1 VNTGGARAGLQ
12 GGIMTRTGSIAFVA
26 ALALHAGTAAAQA
39 ETCGTAGCHT
49 TTLTGRHAT
58 PSLSCASCHE
68 GWQAH
73 QDAPTDPAAYPR
85 VHFDQETCYGCHADQ
100 YDTFEIV
107 SGGKT
112 FYGGSDDGVSF
123 GHHPPPK
130 NWSKT
135 ADLPYWNVLID
146 GHPFVLETY
155 EDRPMAVNQIEHQ
168 ETIRP
173 GSEACMECH
182 GTRAA
187 FMMGIEFVDKA
198 GVTRSIP
205 AQKTTVTLPNGS
217 SLQIP
222 AKVYEVRHQPNPPP
236 PPDPVTGLR
245 GHVIFDGT
253 SYRDPATGEWEEAV
267 SRITIP
273 VGTKVWTYTDGVN
286 LSGGPT
292 PQPYE
297 VKTMVTLP
305 QEVTV
310 PVLDPTGVVTA
321 WVRFDTIASFPEAG
335 ADINGRTGFTAT
347 TDMNVANVARLWIY
361 AALEALAFD
370 GLDYHFDDPC
380 HLGPCETTFTGG
392 GTNWPSVVSGELCN
406 QCHDPHS
413 GAPRIVKK
421 SLIAAIGERGVN
433 PYSPT
438 GANVLHFEQATRQ
451 DQIIALCAQCH
462 SEYVGGYSA
471 NTKLDQDYFP
481 WAKPAD
487 LEALYRDLF
496 GYLQDWTH
504 GAPIAPWQSDEANAR
519 GFLPYGERFVIGEP
533 LVKVQHPEAE
543 VFLGSP
549 MYNAG
554 ATCTDCHS
562 TRVTRLD
569 GTRYTSHW
577 FTSPIK
583 IMDGFVGVTQT
594 GVPIVAAPANP
605 CAKCHAGDTIAQSKQ
620 RIRDVQNAFFL
631 LQERTQVA
639 LVNAL
644 RFISSQPAGPAR
656 DANVAAYQRAAM
668 RWEYYVQAENSMG
681 FHNAPEATAE
691 VTSARLWVDAFVPW
705 PLTPVNA
712 RITSA
717 GAGSLTLTFYDQAND
732 EQGFLV
738 ERATALAGPYALVAN
753 LGTPNT
759 ATVGDVSFTDIAVGS
774 GMTYFYRVS
783 AYNAA
788 GTSVPSIWAEG
799 TTQGETL
806 PAPSGLVAV
815 GTSSSRIELAWTD
828 GSSGEAGF
836 RIERARDA
844 LFIQELAAFEAP
856 ANATA
861 FVDQEGLAA
870 GTTYHYRVFAFG
882 DAGTSAPS
890 NAASGTTLAA
900 PPAAPTNLVVTAV
913 TLSSISL
920 RWRDSSANE
929 TGFQVE
935 RSTDGV
941 TFTVRATVPA
951 NVTTFTDGGLPRRA
965 LFFYRVRALNAAGA
979 SASTNRVS
987 ARTW

>member
-1 VNTGGARAGLQ
+1 
-12 GGIMTRTGSIAFVA
+12 MTRTGCIAIAA
-26 ALALHAGTAAAQA
+26 ALALHAGAAAAQ

-49 TTLTGRHAT
+49 TAVSGRHAA
-58 PSLSCASCHE
+58 LLCATCHE
-68 GWQAH
+68 GWDAH
-73 QDAPTDPAAYPR
+73 QASPTDPARYPR
-85 VHFDQETCYGCHADQ
+85 VHFDQEVCRSCHGDQ

-112 FYGGSDDGVSF
+112 FYGGSDDGVSY
-123 GHHPPPK
+123 GPHPAPK

-135 ADLPYWNVLID
+135 SDLPYWNVLID

-205 AQKTTVTLPNGS
+205 AEKTTVTLPNGTA
-217 SLQIP
+217 LDIP
-222 AKVYEVRHQPNPPP
+222 AKVYEVRHLPNPVPD
-236 PPDPVTGLR
+236 PDPVTSLV
-245 GHVIFDGT
+245 GHVIYDGT
-253 SYRDPATGEWEEAV
+253 SHRDPATGEWKEAV

-297 VKTMVTLP
+297 VKTVVTLP
-305 QEVTV
+305 SAVTV
-310 PVLDPTGVVTA
+310 PVLDPTGAQVGSVT
-321 WVRFDTIASFPEAG
+321 FDTLASFPEAG
-335 ADINGRTGFTAT
+335 ADINGRTGFTGST
-347 TDMNVANVARLWIY
+347 NSNVANVARLWIY

-370 GLDYHFDDPC
+370 GLDYRFDDPG
-380 HLGPCETTFTGG
+380 HETTFTGG
-392 GTNWPSVVSGELCN
+392 GANWPSVVSGELCN

-413 GAPRIVKK
+413 GGPRIVKK

-438 GANVLHFEQATRQ
+438 GANVLRFEDASRQ
-451 DQIIALCAQCH
+451 DQIVALCAQCH

-471 NTKLDQDYFP
+471 NTGLDQDYFP

-487 LEALYRDLF
+487 LEALYSDLF

-504 GAPIAPWQSDEANAR
+504 GGPIVPWQSDEANAR
-519 GFLPYGERFVIGEP
+519 GFFPYGERYVIGEP

-562 TRVTRLD
+562 ARVTRLD
-569 GTRYTSHW
+569 GSRYTSHW

-583 IMDGFVGVTQT
+583 IMDGFVGETAT
-594 GVPIVAAPANP
+594 GATIVAAATNP
-605 CAKCHAGDTIAQSKQ
+605 CAKCHVGDTIAQSKQ
-620 RIRDVQNAFFL
+620 RIRDVQNAFFFG
-631 LQERTQVA
+631 QERTQIA

-644 RFISSQPAGPAR
+644 RFISSQPPGPER
-656 DANVAAYQRAAM
+656 EANVAVYQRAAM

-691 VTSARLWVDAFVPW
+691 VTNARLWVDAFIPW

-717 GAGSLTLTFYDQAND
+717 GTGSLTLTFFDQASD
-732 EQGFLV
+732 EQGFIV
-738 ERATALAGPYALVAN
+738 ERAEALGGPYTLAAN
-753 LGTPNT
+753 LGTPNG
-759 ATVGDVSFTDIAVGS
+759 ADVGDVSFTDTAVGS
-774 GMTYFYRVS
+774 GTEYFYRVS

-788 GTSVPSIWAEG
+788 GTSVPSIWAVG

-806 PAPSGLVAV
+806 PAPTALTAVAV
-815 GTSSSRIELAWTD
+815 SASRIDLGWID
-828 GSSGEAGF
+828 GSSDESGF

-844 LFIQELAAFEAP
+844 SFTQELAAFEAP
-856 ANATA
+856 ANATS
-861 FVDQEGLAA
+861 FVDQQGLAA
-870 GTTYHYRVFAFG
+870 GTAYHYRVFAFG
-882 DAGTSAPS
+882 QAGTSAPS
-890 NAASGTTLAA
+890 NAASATTLAA
-900 PPAAPTNLVVTAV
+900 PPAAPTNLVVTGV
-913 TLSSISL
+913 GLTSISIA
-920 RWRDSSANE
+920 WRDNSGNE

-935 RSTDGV
+935 RSTNGV
-941 TFTVRATVPA
+941 TFAPHATVPA
-951 NVTTFTDGGLPRRA
+951 NVRTFTDAGLPRRA
-965 LFFYRVRALNAAGA
+965 LFFYRVRAVNASGA
-979 SASTNRVS
+979 SAPTNRVS
-987 ARTW
+987 ARTM